1 MDMSFYTAAVGTSTQ
16 QKRMDTISNNIANV
30 NTTGFKSKTVAFQ
43 DLMYVNMRAEDGELT
58 NLTAGTGT
66 KISHTNT
73 DFNGAGFA
81 PAEGGYN
88 YAISGDGFF
97 MLSDPTTNEISY
109 TRNGVFSASERA
121 DGMYLTSDGGKLVL
135 DENRNPIRLGEDDEL
150 SGLPGIYDF
159 INKDGMLSVGDN
171 EFIPVEKNGEPF
183 LNPEAKLMENF
194 LEMSNVDLATELANT
209 IEASRAYS
217 YVLKMVQVSDEVT
230 STVNS
235 LRK

>member
-16 QKRMDTISNNIANV
+16 QERMNTISNNIANV
-30 NTTGFKSKTVAFQ
+30 NTTAFKTKTAVFQ
-43 DLMYVNMRAEDGELT
+43 DLMYVNMRAQDGEVT
-58 NLTAGTGT
+58 NLTAGTGA

-73 DFNGAGFA
+73 DFTNASYVPA
-81 PAEGGYN
+81 PGGYN
-88 YAISGDGFF
+88 YAISGEGFF

-109 TRNGVFSASERA
+109 TRSGIFSLSERV
-121 DGMYLTSDGGKLVL
+121 DGMYLATDGGKLVL
-135 DENRNPIRLGEDDEL
+135 DESGNPIQVQDGQL
-150 SGLPGIYDF
+150 SGTPGVYDF
-159 INKDGMLSVGDN
+159 ANKDGMLSVGDS
-171 EFIPVEKNGEPF
+171 EFVPLEKNGPPI
-183 LNPEAKLMENF
+183 LNEGAKVMAGY

-209 IEASRAYS
+209 IESSRAYS